1 MLPGGEQLRVGV
13 VESQLG
19 HGEADEAQAHEDGAA
34 PIRDEQCGRWT
45 NQGSP
50 DHADDEGEVVSAA
63 DALVEPLAVMVE
75 DVYTFVTDRAV
86 LGPDGGDVD
95 LTQVTPRRTLS
106 NQRQSQCGLL
116 TSRSLSRVGTW
127 TCPAEGR
134 ACWSRGPA
142 GRGLRGR

>member
-1 MLPGGEQLRVGV
+1 MLPGREELSAAEVQRHLR
-13 VESQLG
+13 
-19 HGEADEAQAHEDGAA
+19 HGECDEAQAHQDGADHT
-34 PIRDEQCGRWT
+34 DE
-45 NQGSP
+45 
-50 DHADDEGEVVSAA
+50 EGEVVPPA

-75 DVYTFVTDRAV
+75 DVYTLVTDRAV

-106 NQRQSQCGLL
+106 NQRQSQCDLL
-116 TSRSLSRVGTW
+116 TSRSLSRVGTS

-142 GRGLRGR
+142 GRGLTGR

>member
-1 MLPGGEQLRVGV
+1 MLPGGEELSAAEVERHLR
-13 VESQLG
+13 
-19 HGEADEAQAHEDGAA
+19 HGERDEAQAHQDGADHT
-34 PIRDEQCGRWT
+34 DE
-45 NQGSP
+45 
-50 DHADDEGEVVSAA
+50 EGEVVPPA

-75 DVYTFVTDRAV
+75 DMYTLVTDRAV

-95 LTQVTPRRTLS
+95 LTQVTPRRTLG

-142 GRGLRGR
+142 GRGPRGR